1 MIDLAAR
8 DPLKLDLGCGSTKPG
23 PDYVGVDLLD
33 GPGVDVVGDVLDVL
47 RSLPDDR
54 VTEIYTSHFLEHVED
69 LTELMVEVE
78 RVLLPGGLLLVHVPH
93 FSNPYF
99 FSDPTHRRTFGL
111 YTLSYYADDRLFRR
125 RVPRYGH
132 EARLRLERAELVFRS
147 AAEFHLRGR
156 VKAGVGRLVNH
167 NTWTQEFYEENL
179 PWIFPCYEIRAML
192 RKLDKPVVSPAKGDS
207 GR

>member
-1 MIDLAAR
+1 VIDLAAR
-8 DPLKLDLGCGSTKPG
+8 DPLKLDLGCGLTKRG
-23 PDYVGVDLLD
+23 PEYVGVDVLA
-33 GPGVDVVGDVLDVL
+33 GPGVDVVGDVLEVL
-47 RSLPDDR
+47 QSLPGDR

-69 LTELMVEVE
+69 LTGLIVEME
-78 RVLLPGGLLLVHVPH
+78 RVLLPGGLLVAHVPH

-111 YTLSYYADDRLFRR
+111 YTLSYYADDQLFRR

-132 EARLRLERAELVFRS
+132 EVRLRLERAEFVFRS
-147 AAEFHLRGR
+147 ATEFHWRGR
-156 VKAGVGRLVNH
+156 VKAVVGRLVNH

-179 PWIFPCYEIRAML
+179 PWIFPCYEL
-192 RKLDKPVVSPAKGDS
+192 RVTLSKLVEPVNSPAKGA